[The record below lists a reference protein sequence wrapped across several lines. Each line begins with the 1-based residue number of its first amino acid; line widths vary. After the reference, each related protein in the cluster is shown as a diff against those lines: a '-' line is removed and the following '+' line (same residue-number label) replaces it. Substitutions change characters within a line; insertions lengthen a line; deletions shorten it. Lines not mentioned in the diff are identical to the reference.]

1 LNKFYKSTKH
11 FWTVSRIILTLLF
24 SVAIL
29 DRITETDLPNLIV
42 NIFFLIIIFS
52 MIMLIVVGIL
62 KKKAHYSLR
71 FVVGI
76 SMILFGF
83 LISYLLLT
91 LGKIDYPLHVKIG
104 IQLLPIWIIS
114 YGFYEITKGISSL
127 RTVKAEV

>member
-1 LNKFYKSTKH
+1 
-11 FWTVSRIILTLLF
+11 
-24 SVAIL
+24 
-29 DRITETDLPNLIV
+29 
-42 NIFFLIIIFS
+42 